1 MILDAI
7 IGLFGS
13 IFAVLFEGI
22 PALVVLFVN
31 LIAAAIDAVVGIFTA
46 GFTVGRMQ
54 RRPTNERRNL
64 SRPSMLAGIGLIV
77 LVLGVG
83 ALLFLTP
90 SAFNRKVSLVAQE
103 GHSLPFAALIIHTNN
118 GDRHERTDAAG
129 NILLPRFGTNGL
141 TIKDPRY
148 VQRTWSG
155 SEIEPTLTVKRTI
168 LGSGLDFM
176 AKKLMKP
183 AKP

>member
-22 PALVVLFVN
+22 PALIVLFVN
-31 LIAAAIDAVVGIFTA
+31 LIAAAIDLVVGIFTA

-54 RRPTNERRNL
+54 RRPANERRNGD
-64 SRPSMLAGIGLIV
+64 RPSMVAGLGL

-83 ALLFLTP
+83 AFFFFTQGALK
-90 SAFNRKVSLVAQE
+90 RKVSLVAQE

-129 NILLPRFGTNGL
+129 NILLPRFGTTGL

-148 VQRTWSG
+148 VEQTWSG
-155 SEIEPTLTVKRTI
+155 PALETKLTVKRTI

-183 AKP
+183 ANP

>member
-1 MILDAI
+1 MILDAV

-22 PALVVLFVN
+22 PALVVLVVN
-31 LIAAAIDAVVGIFTA
+31 LIAATIDLVVGIFTA

-54 RRPTNERRNL
+54 RRPANERRKL
-64 SRPSMLAGIGLIV
+64 SRPNI
-77 LVLGVG
+77 LVSLGVIILGLG
-83 ALLFLTP
+83 AFLFLNP
-90 SAFNRKVSLVAQE
+90 SAYKRKVSLVAQE
-103 GHSLPFAALIIHTNN
+103 GHSLPFAALIIHTNT
-118 GDRHERTDAAG
+118 GDRHERSDSAG
-129 NILLPRFGTNGL
+129 IILLPRFGINGL

-148 VQRTWSG
+148 VQQTWSG
-155 SEIEPTLTVKRTI
+155 SQIESTLTVKRTI

-183 AKP
+183 VNP

>member
-22 PALVVLFVN
+22 PALVVLVVN
-31 LIAAAIDAVVGIFTA
+31 LIAAAIDLVVGIFTA

-54 RRPTNERRNL
+54 RRPANERRKL
-64 SRPSMLAGIGLIV
+64 SRPNV
-77 LVLGVG
+77 LVSLGVIVIVIG
-83 ALLFLTP
+83 AFFFLNP
-90 SAFNRKVSLVAQE
+90 SAFKRKVSLVAQE
-103 GHSLPFAALIIHTNN
+103 GHSLPFAALIIHTNT
-118 GDRHERTDAAG
+118 GDRHERSDSAG
-129 NILLPRFGTNGL
+129 NILLPRFGINGL

-148 VQRTWSG
+148 VQQTWSG
-155 SEIEPTLTVKRTI
+155 SQIESTLTVKRTI

-183 AKP
+183 ANP